1 MPLKPYNI
9 KYFKS
14 QAELRKWFMKNHS
27 KLTEQWVGI
36 YKKGSGKPTVTYSE
50 AVDEALCFGW
60 IDGIAKGLDDKKYC
74 QRFTPR
80 KPKSIWSAINI
91 KKIGELIK
99 RGRMTPAGLKKF
111 NERDKSLPSQ
121 YSFEQEK
128 VKLPAELEKKFKTN
142 KKAWKNF
149 NAMPPGYRRTATWY
163 VISPKQEATRL
174 RRLEALIADSEA
186 GRKIKQLRRARE

>member
-14 QAELRKWFMKNHS
+14 QAELRKWFIKNHS

-50 AVDEALCFGW
+50 SVDEALCFGW
-60 IDGIAKGLDDKKYC
+60 IDGIAKGIDKEKYC

-80 KPKSIWSAINI
+80 KPKSAWSAVNI
-91 KKIGELIK
+91 KKVKALIEK
-99 RGRMTPAGLKKF
+99 KLMHPAGLKVF
-111 NERDKSLPSQ
+111 NERDKSQANL
-121 YSFEQEK
+121 YSFEQK
-128 VKLPAELEKKFKTN
+128 SIILSPELEKKFKHN
-142 KKAWKNF
+142 KKAWVNF
-149 NAMPPGYRRTATWY
+149 NTMPPGYRRTAIWL

-174 RRLEALIADSEA
+174 KRLDALIKDSEA
-186 GRKIKQLRRARE
+186 GRKIKQLRRAGE